1 MEVFKA
7 IKGRRS
13 IRAFKE
19 QNVSE
24 ETIKKLIESATW
36 APSAGNIQPW
46 EFIIVKERETKR
58 RLSEAA
64 LNQEF
69 LEEAPVL
76 IIVCANEIKSSQRY
90 GTRGTTLYCIQDT
103 AAAIQ
108 NIHLAAFSLGLGT
121 CWVGAFD
128 ESQAREILHVPEGI
142 RPVAMI
148 PVGYPNEKPTPR
160 RRQSMSEI
168 VHSETF

>member
-1 MEVFKA
+1 MEVFEA

-46 EFIIVKERETKR
+46 EFIIVKERETKIG
-58 RLSEAA
+58 LSEAA
-64 LNQEF
+64 LDQEF

-108 NIHLAAFSLGLGT
+108 NIHLTAFSLGLGT

-128 ESQAREILHVPEGI
+128 ENQAREILHVPEGI

-148 PVGYPNEKPTPR
+148 PVGYPNEKPKLR
-160 RRQSMSEI
+160 ERQPLSEI